1 MRLDGAL
8 LAAAMLVVPVG
19 IARAQQT
26 SPAVSGP
33 GVSEQEL
40 QAAMISAQD
49 AIGRQDCA
57 GVLAA
62 LDPLVP
68 RLAETPQRTAI
79 QRFRITCLAAVGRTA
94 DLPAVQRELAKAM
107 PRDGLVRAFGA
118 LIAADENRFVDAADQ
133 ISALAAS
140 SPDAL
145 QILTGTAVRAIAVR
159 LSDEKA
165 FDARGRMLV
174 ALAQADWQPADQ
186 PDLRASFA
194 EGAIDAL
201 VKQGR
206 AAEAEALLDRIE
218 QPESLAE
225 MAVDRNFSKLWPAIE
240 SLMGPG
246 SGTAVDQ
253 FARSRLAI
261 YGQNDRSDLALRDAA
276 NAMLLLHRYQDVV
289 DMTDSVQIATG
300 MSREAV
306 YTTLYRARA
315 LTVLG
320 RRSDAAKLLSG
331 FLKIDPTA
339 TPEVST
345 ALVSY
350 AEFLDEGGQ
359 EEEALQAVRATRQ
372 GSVPILSDYGMRWI
386 DRTEV
391 CALSALGRTAEANKA
406 LDSLALLASQNEP
419 AVIEAMLC
427 ARRDAEAA
435 KLTTKAF
442 ANEDVSDNLLQQFQP
457 AASTFAPMPSRLR
470 DLWSAFLARP
480 EIKAAFEQHGRILPR
495 IYWPQA
501 KPREI
506 PRRPAGGSNLT

>member
-206 AAEAEALLDRIE
+206 AAEAEADRK
-218 QPESLAE
+218 S
-225 MAVDRNFSKLWPAIE
+225 
-240 SLMGPG
+240 
-246 SGTAVDQ
+246 
-253 FARSRLAI
+253 
-261 YGQNDRSDLALRDAA
+261 
-276 NAMLLLHRYQDVV
+276 VV
-289 DMTDSVQIATG
+289 
-300 MSREAV
+300 
-306 YTTLYRARA
+306 
-315 LTVLG
+315 
-320 RRSDAAKLLSG
+320 
-331 FLKIDPTA
+331 
-339 TPEVST
+339 
-345 ALVSY
+345 
-350 AEFLDEGGQ
+350 
-359 EEEALQAVRATRQ
+359 
-372 GSVPILSDYGMRWI
+372 
-386 DRTEV
+386 
-391 CALSALGRTAEANKA
+391 
-406 LDSLALLASQNEP
+406 
-419 AVIEAMLC
+419 
-427 ARRDAEAA
+427 
-435 KLTTKAF
+435 
-442 ANEDVSDNLLQQFQP
+442 
-457 AASTFAPMPSRLR
+457 
-470 DLWSAFLARP
+470 
-480 EIKAAFEQHGRILPR
+480 
-495 IYWPQA
+495 
-501 KPREI
+501 
-506 PRRPAGGSNLT
+506 